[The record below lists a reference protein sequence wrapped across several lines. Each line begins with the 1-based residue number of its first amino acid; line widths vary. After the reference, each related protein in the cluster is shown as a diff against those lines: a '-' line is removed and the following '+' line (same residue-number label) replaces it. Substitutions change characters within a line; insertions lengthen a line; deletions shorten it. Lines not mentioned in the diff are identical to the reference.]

1 VLILIDLAYLN
12 DHAALKRGE
21 PQLYEVMHEMG
32 FQPIGS
38 IVESQ
43 TCHLYYELPSEA
55 TLVPLERIQ
64 KKITELNPK
73 QIPQVGVAS
82 YHCYL
87 IAEADMPDEAK
98 SNPRPDLTLVL

>member
-1 VLILIDLAYLN
+1 MVLIDLAYLN
-12 DHAALKRGE
+12 DQAALKRGE
-21 PQLYEVMHEMG
+21 SQLHEVMHEMG

-55 TLVPLERIQ
+55 TLVPLERLQ

-73 QIPQVGVAS
+73 QIPQVGMAS

-87 IAEADMPDEAK
+87 IDKADMPDEAK